1 MLKAESSKPYYEQI
15 KEYILYKIHAGELS
29 PHSRVPSERI
39 LSEQFGVSRLTVS
52 KAIKELVLEG
62 KLYTQV
68 GKGTFVSDEPID
80 QTLDALTSF
89 SEDMEKRG
97 QRPSSR
103 VIEAGMVLSTEQIA
117 RRLQVP
123 VGISLVMLKRV
134 RLANDKPL
142 ALEAAYIVSDLCEG
156 ILNRFDFSRQ
166 SLYDVLQ
173 THYHLRLTYADQELE
188 ARLATPEEAE
198 ILHLN
203 PGSPVLSMTRVTYI
217 ETGQPVEY
225 VESAYNGDHYKFR
238 ARLMGIERQ
247 KRGHDDKH

>member
-15 KEYILYKIHAGELS
+15 KEYILYKIHSGELS
-29 PHSRVPSERI
+29 PQSRIPSERI

-89 SEDMEKRG
+89 SEDMMKRG

-103 VIEAGMVLSTEQIA
+103 VIASAMALSTEKVA
-117 RRLQVP
+117 HHLRVP

-134 RLANDKPL
+134 RLANEQPV
-142 ALEAAYIVSDLCEG
+142 ALETAYIVPDYCEG
-156 ILNRFDFSRQ
+156 ILDRFDFARQ
-166 SLYDVLQ
+166 SLYEVLQ
-173 THYHLRLTYADQELE
+173 THYCLRLVYAEQELE
-188 ARLATPEEAE
+188 ARLGTPEEIE
-198 ILHLN
+198 ILHLT

-217 ETGQPVEY
+217 ETGQPIEY
-225 VESAYNGDHYKFR
+225 VQSAYHGDRYKFR
-238 ARLMGIERQ
+238 ARLMGIG
-247 KRGHDDKH
+247 K